1 MKDADRATDPFD
13 DITLVPNNTEELLNE
28 RQYLDYRSEREH
40 CLDWL
45 VTFGK
50 EPEKAG
56 RYAKTTVS
64 NRAYRMDQFYRWVR
78 TQEDGYTTGLT
89 HDHANDICDT

>member
-1 MKDADRATDPFD
+1 MKDADRATDPFN

-45 VTFGK
+45 LTFGK
-50 EPEKAG
+50 EPEKAEG
-56 RYAKTTVS
+56 YAKTTVS
-64 NRAYRMDQFYRWVR
+64 NRAYRMDQFYRWV
-78 TQEDGYTTGLT
+78 
-89 HDHANDICDT
+89 

>member
-45 VTFGK
+45 DVRERAGEGREVRENDGL
-50 EPEKAG
+50 EPSVPDGPVLPLGLDTG
-56 RYAKTTVS
+56 RRVH
-64 NRAYRMDQFYRWVR
+64 
-78 TQEDGYTTGLT
+78 DGP
-89 HDHANDICDT
+89 DARPR